1 MSTFAL
7 LLATPVFGLSLQLH
21 AAVMAAPSVS
31 LPALRVTTPM
41 VADAESGAGD
51 WDASGADTETDSSG
65 GEDDYVSQM
74 RTRESLAGIHRVLG
88 ISTWVAMT
96 ATVIGGFVQYYNLYG
111 VFADSASNPCV
122 EGTAIFGQG
131 QCSGVPVLHAVG
143 AGVTTLLYAGTFSL
157 ALLMP
162 DPDNLSEGPGEFA
175 STLRLHKL
183 LRWVHFGGMVMQGL
197 LGIVIANGQTF
208 GFDRANDYGTLQ
220 ALSTVHMATGLVTL
234 GALTWAG
241 ALMVF

>member
-21 AAVMAAPSVS
+21 AAVMGVPSAS
-31 LPALRVTTPM
+31 LPALRVTTPL
-41 VADAESGAGD
+41 VADAESGEWSAGEEGASS
-51 WDASGADTETDSSG
+51 DA

-74 RTRESLAGIHRVLG
+74 RTRESLAGVHRVLG
-88 ISTWVAMT
+88 ISTWAFMT

-111 VFADSASNPCV
+111 FFADEASNPCV
-122 EGTAIFGQG
+122 KGTAVFGQG

-143 AGVTTLLYAGTFSL
+143 AGITTLLYAGTFSF

-162 DPDNLSEGPGEFA
+162 DPDNLADGPGEFA
-175 STLRLHKL
+175 STLRMHKL
-183 LRWVHFGGMVMQGL
+183 LRWVHFGGMIMQAI

-208 GFDRANDYGTLQ
+208 GIDRANNYGTLQ
-220 ALSTVHMATGLVTL
+220 TLATVHMATGLVTL

-241 ALMVF
+241 ALMTF